1 MPGANSIEVGGA
13 CQGSDGVAVAT
24 GGGASDGRGDI
35 GAPGEVRGGHDH
47 VVGVE
52 VEGFVFPGI
61 EAMEVK
67 SNAAAITTEGE
78 VAPGILAIG
87 FGTIGKDPQHVADA
101 AIGCAVE
108 ADGRAGYCAGQLPAA

>member
-1 MPGANSIEVGGA
+1 MDIGGVG
-13 CQGSDGVAVAT
+13 QGSDGVAVAT
-24 GGGASDGRGDI
+24 VSGASDGRGDI
-35 GAPGEVRGGHDH
+35 GAPGEIGFGHDH

-67 SNAAAITTEGE
+67 HDAAAITTKGE
-78 VAPGILAIG
+78 VAPGILAVG
-87 FGTIGKDPQHVADA
+87 FGTIGKDAEHVTNA

-108 ADGRAGYCAGQLPAA
+108 ADGRAGNGVGQLPAA